1 MRITTLT
8 FFIAFFSFSLIVQ
21 AHTFKPSNANLDLFA
36 ENEFSLTL
44 EVDLIE
50 LLQWQLNLSANNSDQ
65 LIAQVRQLSPIQ
77 LYKALAASKTTL
89 AKEII
94 FYFDDQPIYLSQ
106 FFAPN
111 ASDVRRLLQQNPDN
125 IDYRVTFSGFGIR
138 PKQAKTVALYFP
150 EYLGVINFELAS
162 PVQALVSS
170 GVKTDKFA
178 LSQQNVSQLAISI
191 ANSLNYIWQ
200 GIIHIIPKGLD
211 HILFVLALFLF
222 STRLSSLLWQISA
235 FTLAHTVTLA
245 LGIYGILIVPSN
257 IVEPIIALSIAYV
270 AFENL
275 FHHKLKSY
283 RLLLVFIFGLLH
295 GLGFASVLLELGLP
309 ENQAL
314 ASLVS
319 FNIGVELGQ
328 LSVVALAFILLAWA
342 RNKPWYQSKIANPL
356 SLVIA
361 LMGCYWFIERIF
373 FV

>member
-1 MRITTLT
+1 MRITILT

-21 AHTFKPSNANLDLFA
+21 AHTFKPSNASLDLFA

-50 LLQWQLNLSANNSDQ
+50 LLQWQLNLRANNSDQ

-77 LYKALAASKTTL
+77 LYKALAASKTAL

-94 FYFDDQPIYLSQ
+94 FYFDDQAIYLSQ

-111 ASDVRRLLQQNPDN
+111 ASDVRRLLQQSPDN
-125 IDYRVTFSGFGIR
+125 IDYRVTFSGIGIR

-235 FTLAHTVTLA
+235 FTLAHMVTLA
-245 LGIYGILIVPSN
+245 LGIYGILIVPSI

-328 LSVVALAFILLAWA
+328 LSVVALAFVLLAWA
-342 RNKPWYQSKIANPL
+342 RNKPWYQSKIATPL
-356 SLVIA
+356 SLIIA

-373 FV
+373 FI